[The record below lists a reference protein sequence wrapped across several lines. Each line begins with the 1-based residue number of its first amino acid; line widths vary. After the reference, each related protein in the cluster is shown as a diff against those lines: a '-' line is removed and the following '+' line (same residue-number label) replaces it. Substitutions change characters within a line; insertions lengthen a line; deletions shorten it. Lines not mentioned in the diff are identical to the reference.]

1 MKVLRYI
8 LCLLLSVG
16 AAAGVLWAI
25 GKTGLY
31 GMDPLPTNLYSASI
45 VYPTMLLAFGAVFWI
60 CYAASDRGT
69 GH

>member
-1 MKVLRYI
+1 MSIVRYLI
-8 LCLLLSVG
+8 AFLLSLG
-16 AAAGVLWAI
+16 TSAGVLYAI

-45 VYPTMLLAFGAVFWI
+45 VYPAMLLSFGAVFWI
-60 CYAASDRGT
+60 VYAVTDRGT